1 MPRVRVKGDA
11 QRTGC
16 DGYQRNQLTWCSS
29 ADSVTPWTVACQDPL
44 SMEFS
49 RQESWSGLPYPP
61 PGDLLNSVIEPRPL
75 ALQAD
80 FLLSVPP
87 GKPKKLNSFW
97 WWCIYVHFF
106 SRYRLGIIIFFAL
119 ELRTVVRYQ
128 LEMTSDRACLL
139 LRYLFKIIYKICKIV
154 EKIFLPRFPELKCLH
169 FYLWW

>member
-1 MPRVRVKGDA
+1 MCIWWWCVLSRVWL
-11 QRTGC
+11 C
-16 DGYQRNQLTWCSS
+16 DPM
-29 ADSVTPWTVACQDPL
+29 APL
-44 SMEFS
+44 SVGFS
-49 RQESWSGLPYPP
+49 RQEYWSGLPFPSQ
-61 PGDLLNSVIEPRPL
+61 GDLPNPEMEPGSLVSL

-80 FLLSVPP
+80 FFLPMVPP